1 MKVKFLTNIDLI
13 DRLGK
18 LVRTERK
25 ITHLILECI
34 AEIDA
39 RKLYLEK
46 AYPSL
51 YEFLV
56 KEFGY
61 SPSAAI
67 RRIEGARLL
76 REVPEL
82 SLKIES
88 GQVNLSQLSKVQQ
101 AIRTVQ
107 KTEDRKV
114 GTKEKREI
122 LLKIENTTQAQ
133 TEQILAQEFSL
144 PAVAFEKRTIH
155 NDGSVTLSITFSKE
169 QIALLE
175 KVQDLVSHQVP
186 EKKWAE
192 VISLL
197 AQKEVDRKTKI
208 LRASKVA
215 KIEAMAELTTES
227 NSELNSELESE
238 SVTRADKA
246 ASGQSF
252 LRKAIR
258 PNLRKAVFNQH
269 QGCGYTDPATG
280 KVCASTRFSQID
292 HRHSVWAGGQNGQEN
307 LQVLCAQHNR
317 LKYQKEAGLH
327 PLRRYFTSTSPGPQD
342 SKNVSVYLIKRPF
355 PWRVSHFRF
364 SQVVR

>member
-1 MKVKFLTNIDLI
+1 MKIKFLTNLALLA
-13 DRLGK
+13 RLGK

-56 KEFGY
+56 QEFGY

-67 RRIEGARLL
+67 RRIEAARLL

-82 SLKIES
+82 STKIET

-107 KTEDRKV
+107 RTEDRKV
-114 GTKEKREI
+114 RTEEKREL

-144 PAVAFEKRTIH
+144 PTVTFEKRTVH
-155 NDGSVTLSITFSKE
+155 HDGSVTLAITFSKE
-169 QIALLE
+169 QMAVLE
-175 KVQDLVSHQVP
+175 QVQDLVSHQVP
-186 EKKWAE
+186 EKKWAD
-192 VISLL
+192 VITLL

-208 LRASKVA
+208 LRPSKIGKVNA
-215 KIEAMAELTTES
+215 KVDVNERVTGAETDAKKVHKKEVDTKAHPNLTTG
-227 NSELNSELESE
+227 N
-238 SVTRADKA
+238 V
-246 ASGQSF
+246 
-252 LRKAIR
+252 RKAIR
-258 PNLRKAVFNQH
+258 PNLRKAIFNQ
-269 QGCGYTDPATG
+269 QKGCAYTDPATG
-280 KVCASTRFSQID
+280 KICASTRFSQID
-292 HRHSVWAGGQNGQEN
+292 HRQSVWAGGQNEPGN

-317 LKYQKEAGLH
+317 LKYRKEVGLY
-327 PLRRYFTSTSPGPQD
+327 PLRR
-342 SKNVSVYLIKRPF
+342 
-355 PWRVSHFRF
+355 
-364 SQVVR
+364 

>member
-1 MKVKFLTNIDLI
+1 MKIKFLTNLALLA
-13 DRLGK
+13 RLGK

-56 KEFGY
+56 QEFGY

-67 RRIEGARLL
+67 RRIEAARLL

-82 SLKIES
+82 STKIET

-114 GTKEKREI
+114 RTEEKREL

-144 PAVAFEKRTIH
+144 PAVTFEKRTVH
-155 NDGSVTLSITFSKE
+155 HDGSVTLAITFSKE
-169 QIALLE
+169 QMAVLE
-175 KVQDLVSHQVP
+175 QVQDLVSHQVP
-186 EKKWAE
+186 EKKWAD
-192 VISLL
+192 VITLL
-197 AQKEVDRKTKI
+197 AQKEMDRKTKI
-208 LRASKVA
+208 FRPS
-215 KIEAMAELTTES
+215 KIEKMSKKFYVDERVKRNWEEKMTEQVKITEGVKTTEHAKRNELVNLTVS
-227 NSELNSELESE
+227 VKTEKGSE
-238 SVTRADKA
+238 TGA
-246 ASGQSF
+246 A
-252 LRKAIR
+252 RKAIR
-258 PNLRKAVFNQH
+258 PNLRKAIFNQH
-269 QGCGYTDPATG
+269 PGCAYTDPTTG
-280 KVCASTRFSQID
+280 KICASTRFSQID
-292 HRHSVWAGGQNGQEN
+292 HRQSVWAGGQNEPKN

-317 LKYQKEAGLH
+317 LKYRKEVGLQ
-327 PLRRYFTSTSPGPQD
+327 P
-342 SKNVSVYLIKRPF
+342 
-355 PWRVSHFRF
+355 
-364 SQVVR
+364 